1 MVYCMYKISGG
12 ETLKE
17 QAAGSSGS
25 RKVRRSAERSDRYD
39 AAHDNHDRQTVRQ
52 RGT

>member
-25 RKVRRSAERSDRYD
+25 RKNTAVRREE
-39 AAHDNHDRQTVRQ
+39 
-52 RGT
+52 